1 MNARRDPLRV
11 LIADDHAPTRDD
23 VRRVLDSDPRFE
35 VGAVVADAAAAVK
48 AAVAGR
54 PDICLLDVRMPGS
67 GLWRPL
73 CLRTVC

>member
-35 VGAVVADAAAAVK
+35 VVVLWSRK
-48 AAVAGR
+48 AEDRAPLGESV
-54 PDICLLDVRMPGS
+54 S
-67 GLWRPL
+67 G
-73 CLRTVC
+73 